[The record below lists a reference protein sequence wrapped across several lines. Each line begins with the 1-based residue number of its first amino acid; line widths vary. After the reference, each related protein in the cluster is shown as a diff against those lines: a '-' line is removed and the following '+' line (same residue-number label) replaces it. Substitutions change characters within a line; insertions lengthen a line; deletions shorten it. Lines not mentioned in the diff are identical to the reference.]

1 MARDLSWYPR
11 RKYLY
16 NNREVLKVEMDI
28 RKDIFGSVCCWT
40 VSDLSG
46 GRQIGQAQRG
56 VFSGFLKANNILPA
70 WLDDGKDPAE
80 LAEEWGFININAS
93 MHHDMHVNGG
103 HACFVPKEDPQ
114 LLPELDPAKIK
125 VFSLHIASALGCLP
139 VIINA
144 IDLSGEGF
152 ELSFHDL
159 ETPIRSVALAI
170 KKKRSLPA
178 DVTIKLVTPAGQ
190 LLQDADMLSKAMDAP
205 NSTAECHVAASLEV
219 QSDISMQTDAEVRD
233 TVARFMES
241 LCRRKGDRTDLGP
254 PAIMP
259 ELLEAAIAEERAS
272 LAPAVEAALWEIV
285 RVLRFQEALALMDT
299 VERELAEEKRAS
311 VGQDPSLS

>member
-1 MARDLSWYPR
+1 M
-11 RKYLY
+11 
-16 NNREVLKVEMDI
+16 
-28 RKDIFGSVCCWT
+28 
-40 VSDLSG
+40 
-46 GRQIGQAQRG
+46 
-56 VFSGFLKANNILPA
+56 LPA

-80 LAEEWGFININAS
+80 LAEEWGFININAE
-93 MHHDMHVNGG
+93 DVHVNGG

-125 VFSLHIASALGCLP
+125 VFSLHIASASGCLP

-159 ETPIRSVALAI
+159 ETPMRSVALAI
-170 KKKRSLPA
+170 KEKRSLPA
-178 DVTIKLVTPAGQ
+178 DVTIKLVTLAGE

-205 NSTAECHVAASLEV
+205 NSRAECHIAASLEL
-219 QSDISMQTDAEVRD
+219 QSDVNMQMDAEVRD
-233 TVARFMES
+233 TVDRFMES
-241 LCRRKGDRTDLGP
+241 LCRRIGDRTDLGP
-254 PAIMP
+254 PAMP

-285 RVLRFQEALALMDT
+285 RVLRFQEALALMDIQLGKT
-299 VERELAEEKRAS
+299 QAFLEEQRKS
-311 VGQDPSLS
+311 DPLFA